1 MTALLS
7 ANTYHCANLSPSLVP
22 PLYSPN
28 VSDYAMIEGSSPR
41 VQLALDA
48 ALRITSFEW
57 TRNEER
63 IQGDDRRVLFSDA
76 IVFDPIS
83 RDDIGTYRVTATD
96 NLGSGQATVNIDVYC
111 KYCNSNNW
119 YPSILYREILIEKV
133 LVILGHTLI

>member
-1 MTALLS
+1 
-7 ANTYHCANLSPSLVP
+7 
-22 PLYSPN
+22 
-28 VSDYAMIEGSSPR
+28 MIEGSSPR

-48 ALRITSFEW
+48 ALRIIFFEW

-96 NLGSGQATVNIDVYC
+96 NLGSGTSYC
-111 KYCNSNNW
+111 
-119 YPSILYREILIEKV
+119 
-133 LVILGHTLI
+133 